1 MSLEQIKE
9 NLKRKPVAQQEQ
21 GVYVSVSLISFDD
34 DTSNIDSVN
43 KDDNDI
49 DNVDANTNAT
59 MITLQKQNL
68 DYESIMKK
76 LRESRKASL
85 DAYGE
90 YGFENLVF
98 KELRNSGY
106 IDKIRDA
113 MLQLNS
119 RNLSLT

>member
-1 MSLEQIKE
+1 M
-9 NLKRKPVAQQEQ
+9 
-21 GVYVSVSLISFDD
+21 
-34 DTSNIDSVN
+34 IDS
-43 KDDNDI
+43 DNG
-49 DNVDANTNAT
+49 VGLRA
-59 MITLQKQNL
+59 
-68 DYESIMKK
+68 IMKK
-76 LRESRKASL
+76 LKEARRASL
-85 DAYGE
+85 DSYGE